1 MGIIQNVLLWHFPLV
16 ILRFE
21 RSFFSG
27 ITSLFLSCSMPSF
40 DRKAVRISLFS
51 NCSHFPLLLLAL
63 FSRVLEMNLAIE
75 LSGLCFA

>member
-40 DRKAVRISLFS
+40 EQEGRSDQPFQQ
-51 NCSHFPLLLLAL
+51 LLAL
-63 FSRVLEMNLAIE
+63 S
-75 LSGLCFA
+75 FAVARTLFEGA